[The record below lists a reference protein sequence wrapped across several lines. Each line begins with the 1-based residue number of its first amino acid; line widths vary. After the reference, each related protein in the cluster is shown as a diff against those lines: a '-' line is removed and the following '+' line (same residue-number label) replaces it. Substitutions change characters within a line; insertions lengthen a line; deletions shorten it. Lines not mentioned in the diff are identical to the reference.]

1 MAMFSAN
8 VSHNYK
14 VSYNVLVYDM
24 SLYDDIMMLYVSNLS
39 SPLKMSDFNIIY
51 LYIIYTEYI

>member
-1 MAMFSAN
+1 MFSAN